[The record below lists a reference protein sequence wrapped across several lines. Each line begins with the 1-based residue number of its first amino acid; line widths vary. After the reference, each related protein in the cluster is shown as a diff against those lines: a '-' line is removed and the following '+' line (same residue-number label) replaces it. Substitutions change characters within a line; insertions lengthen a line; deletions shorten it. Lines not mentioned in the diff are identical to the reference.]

1 MTTPHVAQISVFNRA
16 KTALPF
22 KLEDL
27 VTAMQSYVDDF
38 LYPVWGCM
46 AKLTATDGPVA
57 NTWSM
62 VFFDNADVE
71 GALAYHD
78 EETHQPVSK
87 VFVETTLN
95 DGEDVA
101 VSATHEL
108 AEMLVDAPINRYAS
122 AGDGE
127 TMFAYEVCDP
137 VEDESF
143 PINGLNMSNFVLP
156 AFFEPDPLG
165 QTVKFDHMGSLTG
178 PFTLTTGGYAVIT
191 RAGQFRQVFGS
202 QGKATKRASQDRR
215 GHRGYDRMLD
225 LTKSK

>member
-1 MTTPHVAQISVFNRA
+1 MTTPHVAQISVFNKA
-16 KTALPF
+16 TTALPF

-46 AKLTATDGPVA
+46 AKLTLTDDAVKG
-57 NTWSM
+57 TWSM
-62 VFFDNADVE
+62 VFFDNADVP

-78 EETHQPVSK
+78 EETHQPVAK

-95 DGEDVA
+95 DGEDVG

-137 VEDESF
+137 VEDQSF
-143 PINGLNMSNFVLP
+143 LINGLQMSNFVLP
-156 AFFEPDPLG
+156 SYFEPDPLG
-165 QTVKFDHMGSLTG
+165 QTQKFDQMGSLTK
-178 PFTLTTGGYAVIT
+178 PFTLTDGGYAVIT
-191 RAGQFRQVFGS
+191 RAGHFRQIFGS
-202 QGKATKRASQDRR
+202 QGKATKRSTQDRR
-215 GHRGYDRMLD
+215 GHRSFDRMTD
-225 LTKSK
+225 LTQKV